1 MEKINQK
8 NSPKEEIKIRQSKKY
23 TKKKCTSGKNTPKKK
38 QVIAIHYKKS
48 F

>member
-23 TKKKCTSGKNTPKKK
+23 TKKKMHQWKKYTKKK
-38 QVIAIHYKKS
+38 TGYCHTL
-48 F
+48 